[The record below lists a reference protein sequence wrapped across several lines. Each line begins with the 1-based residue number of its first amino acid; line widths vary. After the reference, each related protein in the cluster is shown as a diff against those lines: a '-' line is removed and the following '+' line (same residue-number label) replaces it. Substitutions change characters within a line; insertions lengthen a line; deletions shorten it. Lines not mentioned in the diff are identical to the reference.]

1 MCESE
6 GGVER
11 GGPRGAG
18 IVSRGEGPGGGAG
31 GRNTE
36 AWALC
41 FLNMFAD

>member
-18 IVSRGEGPGGGAG
+18 IVSRGEGPGGVG
-31 GRNTE
+31 GRNAE
-36 AWALC
+36 VWALC
-41 FLNMFAD
+41 LLNMCVD